1 MKLFNSPD
9 KSGKSSAAIF
19 SVLCLIPAIVTL
31 TIDYIWNYKIDW
43 KPTGYIVGA
52 LIVLWICCVLPAI
65 KITPAPVTALICF
78 MSLALYLMFIVK
90 QVSGSM
96 LWFAAFALPAI
107 AVLAVFIGADSAI
120 IHSTK
125 ISSFGICSLISAEAA
140 IYSIVWGILWDNY
153 HHGGIIRLRFSVI
166 LASVFLIFALIF
178 AAAAYVGKIHK
189 K

>member
-1 MKLFNSPD
+1 MKFFNSPD
-9 KSGKSSAAIF
+9 KSSKNFAAIF
-19 SVLCLIPAIVTL
+19 SVLCLIPAIATL

-52 LIVLWICCVLPAI
+52 LIVIWICCVLPAI

-78 MSLALYLMFIVK
+78 MALALYLMYIVK

-125 ISSFGICSLISAEAA
+125 IGSLGICSLISAETA
-140 IYSIVWGILWDNY
+140 IYSIIWGILWDNY

-166 LASVFLIFALIF
+166 IASIFLMVSLIF
-178 AAAAYVGKIHK
+178 AAAAYVRKNNK

>member
-9 KSGKSSAAIF
+9 KSSKSFAAIF

-78 MSLALYLMFIVK
+78 MSLALYLMFIVCLLYT
-90 QVSGSM
+90 SPSPRDRG
-96 LWFAAFALPAI
+96 
-107 AVLAVFIGADSAI
+107 
-120 IHSTK
+120 
-125 ISSFGICSLISAEAA
+125 
-140 IYSIVWGILWDNY
+140 
-153 HHGGIIRLRFSVI
+153 
-166 LASVFLIFALIF
+166 
-178 AAAAYVGKIHK
+178 
-189 K
+189 